1 MPNHADYI
9 ARLNA
14 RARSRGRDTSTIL
27 AEARD
32 RALLRSEAAPAIAK
46 DAAFAYYGMT
56 LSPNI
61 ARTPEGY
68 VICKDAVIGRTGKYQ
83 YLVSSLVPGQ
93 LNDLGLQGK
102 YRSNDVVDVWRDPEE
117 VFAPATLASFE
128 GKPVTDDHP
137 GDFVNAANHSQHCCG
152 HVQNVRAGEKPLIG
166 GDLPILGDL
175 HITDSEL
182 ADDIVNRRKRQLSCG
197 YKYHLAYDGERLS
210 QVGIT
215 GNHVAVVARGRAG
228 AEARINDAVLDD
240 YAARLNNRARRRAN
254 LEA

>member
-1 MPNHADYI
+1 MLNLDDYA

-14 RARSRGRDTSTIL
+14 RARTRGRDTSIIR

-32 RALLRSEAAPAIAK
+32 RALLRSEATPAIAT
-46 DAAFAYYGMT
+46 DAAVSYFGVA

-93 LNDLGLQGK
+93 LQDLGIQGK
-102 YRSNDVVDVWRDPEE
+102 YRPNEVVDVWRDPEE

-137 GDFVNAANHSQHCCG
+137 GDFVDARNHSQHCCG
-152 HVQNVRAGEKPLIG
+152 HVQNVRPGEKPLSG
-166 GDLPILGDL
+166 GDLPILADL
-175 HITDSEL
+175 HITDSDL

-228 AEARINDAVLDD
+228 AEARINDSAPTD
-240 YAARLNNRARRRAN
+240 YVARLNERAQRRAN